1 MSTRSLVGYTE
12 GNKIKYIYVHWDG
25 YPSHRMPMLSAFDTL
40 DKVKGLIDLGDL
52 STLGCNLQS
61 CEKMRGEMSDDEVGI
76 SSEYREFTDD
86 RVDTPHHFIPLE
98 ILADLSEESWC
109 EYCYL
114 FHNGTWYYSRVRV
127 RV

>member
-12 GNKIKYIYVHWDG
+12 GDKIKYIYVHWDG

-40 DKVKGLIDLGDL
+40 DKVKSLISLGDL

-61 CEKMRGEMSDDEVGI
+61 CEKISREMADDGSCVP
-76 SSEYREFTDD
+76 SKYSEITHDEI
-86 RVDTPHHFIPLE
+86 DTPHHFVPLE
-98 ILADLSEESWC
+98 VLADVSEESWC

-127 RV
+127 RM